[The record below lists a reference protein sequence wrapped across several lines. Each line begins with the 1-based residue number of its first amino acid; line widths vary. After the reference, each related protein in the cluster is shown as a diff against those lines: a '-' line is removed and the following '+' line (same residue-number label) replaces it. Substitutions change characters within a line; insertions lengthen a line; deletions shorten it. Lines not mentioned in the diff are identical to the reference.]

1 MALPTLTKKKLN
13 NWRPP
18 NSGLSMFLFSWH
30 KRDKAFLFTKFLHGT
45 PVRSGRSS
53 EGILLMCLIV
63 TVVDDATGM
72 MHF

>member
-1 MALPTLTKKKLN
+1 
-13 NWRPP
+13 
-18 NSGLSMFLFSWH
+18 MFLFSWH